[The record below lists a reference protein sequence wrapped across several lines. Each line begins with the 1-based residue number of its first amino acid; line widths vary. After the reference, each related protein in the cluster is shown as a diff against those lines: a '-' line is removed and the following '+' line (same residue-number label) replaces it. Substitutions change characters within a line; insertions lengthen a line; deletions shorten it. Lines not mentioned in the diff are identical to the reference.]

1 MIGSG
6 PCGAGD
12 RDTITGDRQS
22 IALQTLVMTYH
33 RHIRFLMRRPHVS
46 APPPNCDMIDGFP
59 PVTRRRG
66 RSRALLAAALLL
78 ASAGQAAALSVAAQS
93 SGPAKPAT
101 EGDYDRCLAMT
112 HTDPAAALTTAEDW
126 RSAGGGFPA
135 DHCAAVALIQLKRYG
150 EAAQRLEALAGAMMA
165 SDPALRAD
173 ALEQAGQAWLLA
185 NKPDQAKA
193 AIDAALAFKHD
204 DPDLL
209 IDRAQ
214 TYAEVGKF
222 REAID
227 DLNRAIDQAPYR
239 ADALVFRASAYR
251 RLPDGLDLA
260 LQDVEHALK
269 LAPDM
274 PPGLL
279 ERGNIRALKG
289 DMAGAKADWRRVE
302 KLAPH
307 SPEATAARN
316 NLARVG
322 EASDKATTAPPDRN

>member
-1 MIGSG
+1 
-6 PCGAGD
+6 
-12 RDTITGDRQS
+12 
-22 IALQTLVMTYH
+22 
-33 RHIRFLMRRPHVS
+33 
-46 APPPNCDMIDGFP
+46 MIDEAAALA
-59 PVTRRRG
+59 RRRR
-66 RSRALLAAALLL
+66 RSRALLVAAMLLGL
-78 ASAGQAAALSVAAQS
+78 AGRTVFPAAAAQS
-93 SGPAKPAT
+93 SGPANPAT
-101 EGDYDRCLAMT
+101 AGDYDRCLAMA
-112 HTDPAAALTTAEDW
+112 HSEPAAALTKAENW

-135 DHCAAVALIQLKRYG
+135 DHCAAVALVELKRYA
-150 EAAQRLEALAGAMMA
+150 EAAQRLEAMAGAMMA
-165 SDPALRAD
+165 SDPSLRAD

-214 TYAEVGKF
+214 TYAEVGKYWD
-222 REAID
+222 AID

-239 ADALVFRASAYR
+239 ADALIFRASAYR
-251 RLPDGLDLA
+251 RLPDGIDLA
-260 LQDVEHALK
+260 LQDVEQALK

-302 KLAPH
+302 ELAPH
-307 SPEATAARN
+307 SADATAARN

-322 EASDKATTAPPDRN
+322 EPSDKATPTTPNRK